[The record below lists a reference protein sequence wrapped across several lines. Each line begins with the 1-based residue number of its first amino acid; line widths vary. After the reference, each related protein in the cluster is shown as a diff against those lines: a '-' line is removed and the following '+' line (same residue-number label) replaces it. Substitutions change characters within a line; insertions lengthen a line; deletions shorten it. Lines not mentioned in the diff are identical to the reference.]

1 MIQLIAVHM
10 GGALPVVMEL
20 ETGGLNFIHRHALEN
35 MPRSPSGVPELRGLA
50 KGDGEVQFKFKVTPD
65 KMTPAALPELLAL
78 WDAKFADAT
87 LKLIAKKD
95 KAKRDA
101 ASAAGLWKPGVEKGD
116 LNAMEQQ
123 CSPEESLV
131 FQQALAAVTQKGRAK
146 TKSAK
151 AGKRAPKP
159 KLLDAVLDATT
170 RMDPLTGDRTQIQ
183 GAAEAAVTTLRAQ
196 ELVAK
201 VREQVGKAGNDAG
214 RVTGP
219 DERQD
224 FADPLEVARQA
235 ELSQSKHQT
244 VGESGSGAISGS
256 GLPSVTASSGEPSRA
271 PVNSPDAQ
279 VLQVAQAVAAHKQ
292 GRGKGPKLVEMS
304 AQDLFRHLDKGTPGV
319 FTPEETNAAPVAGTG
334 GFDLFEVGTEA
345 GGAVIVGAQVAP
357 AGRDASEGATEGQ
370 FTDAEAANEM
380 EKQAAYFG
388 PDAGGGAGG
397 GVYGDAGPPTDFD
410 TFLEF
415 DQEKSE
421 PARAAAAN
429 GQVEVP
435 GPVAHQVS
443 MVVATQ
449 MPGASGASPDVEW
462 SGLVSFRL
470 DNHRS
475 DAHAVILETGE
486 VFEAL
491 GYLQIAEP
499 LAVQVEWLQDA
510 VYAADQVP
518 AGADALRA
526 ATDWLRAELDWR
538 GAELIRWMGKT
549 DLVSPP
555 VTADASGGTSG
566 EKAKRI
572 TNAKK
577 RPAGWV
583 AKGCEFA
590 ALAQNISLDI
600 AMLEMTSRDIDR
612 ALAGM
617 PAWAIDAMQSM
628 RAYQTVE
635 LGTPPAVGRSEP
647 GAVFRDIWREEL
659 QRIDRWCTAF
669 ASIKIARQIGLF
681 GSEADQRLLV
691 RIEQLIER
699 TRQWRAAPAQ
709 ASRVLAVWLAFVL
722 SLDHDN
728 RPAHPLLV
736 TADPAKAS
744 DGQSAQTQTQ
754 RRAKAAGACRAHGP
768 QTKNTEGEACHV

>member
-1 MIQLIAVHM
+1 M
-10 GGALPVVMEL
+10 
-20 ETGGLNFIHRHALEN
+20 
-35 MPRSPSGVPELRGLA
+35 
-50 KGDGEVQFKFKVTPD
+50 
-65 KMTPAALPELLAL
+65 
-78 WDAKFADAT
+78 
-87 LKLIAKKD
+87 
-95 KAKRDA
+95 
-101 ASAAGLWKPGVEKGD
+101 
-116 LNAMEQQ
+116 
-123 CSPEESLV
+123 
-131 FQQALAAVTQKGRAK
+131 
-146 TKSAK
+146 
-151 AGKRAPKP
+151 
-159 KLLDAVLDATT
+159 
-170 RMDPLTGDRTQIQ
+170 
-183 GAAEAAVTTLRAQ
+183 
-196 ELVAK
+196 
-201 VREQVGKAGNDAG
+201 
-214 RVTGP
+214 
-219 DERQD
+219 
-224 FADPLEVARQA
+224 
-235 ELSQSKHQT
+235 
-244 VGESGSGAISGS
+244 
-256 GLPSVTASSGEPSRA
+256 
-271 PVNSPDAQ
+271 
-279 VLQVAQAVAAHKQ
+279 
-292 GRGKGPKLVEMS
+292 
-304 AQDLFRHLDKGTPGV
+304 
-319 FTPEETNAAPVAGTG
+319 FTPEETKAAPVTGTG
-334 GFDLFEVGTEA
+334 GFDLFEAGTEA
-345 GGAVIVGAQVAP
+345 DGAVMFGTQVAP
-357 AGRDASEGATEGQ
+357 AGGDATEGATEGQ
-370 FTDAEAANEM
+370 FSDAEAAMEM

-388 PDAGGGAGG
+388 ADAGGGVGG
-397 GVYGDAGPPTDFD
+397 EVNGDAEPPADFD
-410 TFLEF
+410 PFLEF

-435 GPVAHQVS
+435 GPVVHQVS
-443 MVVATQ
+443 MVVATHL
-449 MPGASGASPDVEW
+449 PGGSDTSPDVEW

-499 LAVQVEWLQDA
+499 LAVKVEWLQDA

-518 AGADALRA
+518 VGADALRA
-526 ATDWLRAELDWR
+526 ATDWLRAELEWR
-538 GAELIRWMGKT
+538 GEELIRWMGKT

-555 VTADASGGTSG
+555 VTADASGGAAG

-628 RAYQTVE
+628 RSYQTVE
-635 LGTPPAVGRSEP
+635 LATPPAVGRSEP

-744 DGQSAQTQTQ
+744 DGQSAQTR
-754 RRAKAAGACRAHGP
+754 RRAKTAGSCRARGA
-768 QTKNTEGEACHV
+768 QAKTTEGEACHV